1 MDMLEK
7 APHFSFKTQEKA
19 NQFIALLKKD
29 VYKYDI
35 LTVNDVLR
43 IARGFFEETVGAP
56 VIGGFEYGYS
66 KRQIKKLKAE
76 KVGSGWV
83 VFFPLPGRLVQ
94 DKNGYWTTEEEDGG

>member
-1 MDMLEK
+1 MEIQER
-7 APHFSFKTQEKA
+7 APHFSFRTQEKA
-19 NQFIALLKKD
+19 SQFIALLKKD

-35 LTVNDVLR
+35 LTVNDIL
-43 IARGFFEETVGAP
+43 IARDFFEGVVGNP
-56 VIGGFEYGYS
+56 MTGGFDYGYS

-83 VFFPLPGRLVQ
+83 VAFPLPGRLVR